1 MRILSIS
8 AACLVVFS
16 AAVNSF
22 AQVETNSTNGWS
34 NDFLKTNGEDVII
47 DNNIMVKT
55 NSPLNTDEFKQFK
68 WQEHELFKI
77 MSSGSSN
84 AIDLFVERAR
94 SLSKEYPKWDNGYD
108 DMMIAIEDY
117 DYDGKPDKARS
128 LANELI
134 DSSAPEQYKIRSKGF
149 LNRLDSFGKP
159 ISLQFTAVD
168 GREANLTKLRG
179 KVVLVDFWATWC
191 GPCVKEIPNV
201 KAAYDKFH
209 GQGFEVIGIS
219 CDTDKERLNK
229 FLKEKGI
236 LWPQYFD
243 GKQQGDNKFTVEFG
257 VDGIPH
263 MFLVDKKGLLRFD
276 NVRAY
281 DKYHPKGETIGFEE
295 TISKLLAE

>member
-1 MRILSIS
+1 M
-8 AACLVVFS
+8 
-16 AAVNSF
+16 
-22 AQVETNSTNGWS
+22 
-34 NDFLKTNGEDVII
+34 
-47 DNNIMVKT
+47 
-55 NSPLNTDEFKQFK
+55 
-68 WQEHELFKI
+68 
-77 MSSGSSN
+77 
-84 AIDLFVERAR
+84 
-94 SLSKEYPKWDNGYD
+94 
-108 DMMIAIEDY
+108 
-117 DYDGKPDKARS
+117 
-128 LANELI
+128 
-134 DSSAPEQYKIRSKGF
+134 
-149 LNRLDSFGKP
+149 
-159 ISLQFTAVD
+159 
-168 GREANLTKLRG
+168 
-179 KVVLVDFWATWC
+179 
-191 GPCVKEIPNV
+191 KEIPNV